1 MSNGLPD
8 PIIQVVKES
17 GPVRVHTF
25 ISPEALL
32 SNATHVIE
40 GPNELVIVDGQF
52 VAPLASA
59 FRAYADG
66 LGKPINRAYLSHE
79 HPDHFF
85 GLSAAF
91 SDVPIY
97 ALPETIAFLKANGE
111 AIRADRAQVYG
122 PMVPSSIVIP
132 THAVTAGR
140 EVIDGIAFDLVVQR
154 HAEVETQLAIGLP
167 EVGVYIT
174 QDLLYSGGHLYIHKG
189 TEESWTAAL
198 EQLKASNYDLFLPG
212 HGTPCG
218 KEEIQANIDYLKT
231 AKKIAAASPNVEAY
245 KAALLAAFPDRKAP
259 AIIDIYAPAL
269 FA

>member
-52 VAPLASA
+52 VAPLAGA

-198 EQLKASNYDLFLPG
+198 EQLKASNYDLFLR
-212 HGTPCG
+212 G